1 MVHHVPHNGPGG
13 IQGAIDG
20 NGHISFEEDVEG
32 GARITWMDL
41 GLGFW
46 HEEMVEKMIHG
57 CMVLKISFWSYGR
70 NAPKSKQK
78 KMLVRYPLVI

>member
-1 MVHHVPHNGPGG
+1 MVHHNVPHNGPGG

-57 CMVLKISFWSYGR
+57 CMLQNINEYW
-70 NAPKSKQK
+70 
-78 KMLVRYPLVI
+78 

>member
-1 MVHHVPHNGPGG
+1 MVHHHVPHNGPGG

-46 HEEMVEKMIHG
+46 HEEMVEKNDPWMHG
-57 CMVLKISFWSYGR
+57 
-70 NAPKSKQK
+70 SKYQW
-78 KMLVRYPLVI
+78 IW